1 MHIVDTTMFFAPQS
15 GGVKRYLM
23 AKQQWLRARTNVLHT
38 LVVPGP
44 ADAEP
49 RDGIAYVSAP
59 PLPFS
64 GGYRFPLR
72 PRPWSER
79 LIQLSPDLI
88 EAGDPYC
95 VPWAALTAAQA
106 LGVPALAFHHSDL
119 SRLLSSRL
127 GGWAAGPTE
136 RYLRNLYKDFD
147 AVIAPSRIMMSKLEA
162 IGVAHAVLQPLGVD
176 TELFNPGR
184 RDDRLRAELGLPA
197 STRLLVFA
205 GRFSHEK
212 NIPALVDAL
221 RLLGPAYHLLLIG
234 GERVARPEPNVTFL
248 PYQGQGPAL
257 ARYIASA
264 DAMVHGGDSE
274 TFGLVVA
281 EAMACGLPVVG
292 VDAGAVPELVDESV
306 GALVPRASG
315 DLLAQAVRALF
326 ERDLEVLGRQARQRV
341 ESRYSWNQVL
351 TNLLGLYARTVGI
364 PCAEAGER
372 ERVLL

>member
-23 AKQQWLRARTNVLHT
+23 AKQQWLRAKTNVLHT
-38 LVVPGP
+38 LLVPGP

-49 RDGIAYVSAP
+49 RDGVAYVSAP

-72 PRPWSER
+72 PGRWSR
-79 LIQLSPDLI
+79 RVIQLSPDLI
-88 EAGDPYC
+88 EAGDPYS
-95 VPWAALTAAQA
+95 VPWGALAAAQA

-119 SRLLSSRL
+119 TRLLSSRL
-127 GGWAAGPTE
+127 GGWAARPVE
-136 RYLRNLYKDFD
+136 RYLRNLYRDFD
-147 AVIAPSRIMMSKLEA
+147 AVIAPSRIMMSKLET
-162 IGVAHAVLQPLGVD
+162 IGVSHTVLQPLGVD
-176 TELFNPGR
+176 TELFHPNR
-184 RDDRLRAELGLPA
+184 RDDRLKAELGLSP

-212 NIPALVDAL
+212 NIPALIDAL
-221 RLLGPAYHLLLIG
+221 RLLGPDYHLLLIG
-234 GERVARPEPNVTFL
+234 GERSARPEPNVTML
-248 PYQGQGPAL
+248 PYQGQGPVL

-264 DAMVHGGDSE
+264 DAMMHGGDSE

-292 VDAGAVPELVDESV
+292 IDAGAVPELVDSSV
-306 GALVPRASG
+306 GVLVPRASG
-315 DLLAQAVRALF
+315 DLLAQGVHALF
-326 ERDLEVLGRQARQRV
+326 EQDLARLGRQARQRV

-364 PCAEAGER
+364 PYAQAGLR